1 MPSEVRIALAALAIA
16 CVIGG
21 GGVLYL
27 DIGNE
32 PMSYYS
38 ATGAF
43 DYQYAVTTALVAGV
57 FLGPWLFPVGLALYA
72 MGYLLL
78 LGLRKLLNGNEN

>member
-1 MPSEVRIALAALAIA
+1 MPSEVRIALIALAVA

-27 DIGNE
+27 DVSND

-38 ATGAF
+38 VTGAF
-43 DYQYAVTTALVAGV
+43 DYQYAIVTALVAGA
-57 FLGPWLFPVGLALYA
+57 FLGLSLFPVGLMLYGI
-72 MGYLLL
+72 GYLF
-78 LGLRKLLNGNEN
+78 LRGFRIMVSRNQK